1 LLSFTGCKINTAK
14 PEPASGNL
22 ENQEDINQSS
32 NNSQSSSIGQVEEPV
47 IEEDTETTGT
57 VYPQKWATGDGTVE
71 NPWAN
76 DCIQKALDAVPAG
89 GTVFL
94 KSGYYT
100 LSTEVEINKKVNIVG
115 EGRSKAIIKTTSTN
129 GIVVYHDNCTLKGFT
144 IDGDSQV
151 DGTKYLSLIVLV
163 NCDYVVLEDIEVK
176 NAGYYGIDIFQVNYS
191 LFQNIHSHDNYR
203 HGLHPGT
210 DTTGRNK
217 YNIYRD
223 IYAYNNG
230 NCGFNDRGNENNPDE
245 ECFNTYDGLNCWD
258 NDFSG
263 IVICYQRGGVLSN
276 SSTSGNER
284 GIYLIDIKDFN
295 IHDCSTTLNGEEGLD
310 IELSKN
316 VSFTN
321 VIVKNNN
328 TSNVND
334 VGGILIHDSS
344 DIRFASCQSYD
355 DRETPLQAWGI
366 IIEGT
371 NTGISLLNCKLT
383 PNQYGNIYNP
393 NGIIVKVITEKRE

>member
-1 LLSFTGCKINTAK
+1 LLLFTGCKINTVK